1 MNPLIVDGEEKG
13 CGLLL
18 PPVACQTALP
28 VWEDKLPVWNEAEI
42 LDVAK
47 SGLMDG
53 RKLFDPSWIK
63 DQKSHGSCNGFAG
76 AAALSRSRVRRGLP
90 RVDLSGAYL
99 YSLINGGQDRGSMLD
114 DGMNAIQTKGI
125 ATAAT
130 VGWDQIYPHQYDRSK
145 ADAEASQYKAF
156 EAYAVKTLPG
166 LWTALAADWDC
177 VVAVHAGNSFMR
189 VGTDGVAG
197 VDGGPGNHAVAVDGL
212 FYSTKLG
219 RLVACGVNS
228 WGTQYGEQGR
238 MGLTEDH
245 FAQPMQ
251 YHAYYAIRS
260 TTDGSTADNP
270 PEAK

>member
-18 PPVACQTALP
+18 PPVACSTTLP
-28 VWEDKLPVWNEAEI
+28 VWEDRLPVWTQSDIVE
-42 LDVAK
+42 VAK

-90 RVDLSGAYL
+90 HVDLSGAYL
-99 YSLINGGQDRGSMLD
+99 YSLINGGRDQGSMLD
-114 DGMNAIQTKGI
+114 DGMNALMSKGC

-130 VGWDQIYPHQYDRSK
+130 VGWDQIYPYQYDRAK

-166 LWTALAADWDC
+166 LWTALAAGWDC

-189 VGTDGVAG
+189 VGVDGVVG
-197 VDGGPGNHAVAVDGL
+197 TDNGPGNHAVCADGV
-212 FYSTKLG
+212 FYSDRLG
-219 RLVACGVNS
+219 RLVATSPGS
-228 WGTQYGEQGR
+228 WGLGYGVDGR
-238 MGLTEDH
+238 AGLTEDH
-245 FAQPMQ
+245 FRQTMQ
-251 YHAYYAIRS
+251 YHAFYAIRS
-260 TTDGSTADNP
+260 TTDGSSADNP
-270 PEAK
+270 PSA